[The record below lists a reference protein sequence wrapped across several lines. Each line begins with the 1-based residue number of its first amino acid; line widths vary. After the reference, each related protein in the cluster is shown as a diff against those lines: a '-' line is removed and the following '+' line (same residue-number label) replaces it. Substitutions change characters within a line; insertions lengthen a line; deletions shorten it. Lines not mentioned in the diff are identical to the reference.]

1 MTSLGTHSTNISSRQ
16 SKLENSQWQFVRT
29 LCYQCRFA
37 ISSTFGKLPIFH
49 RENAKLVGDGG
60 FSMFCMGKRAL
71 MPFLRWAN
79 MDELLVGKC
88 TKFRGQ
94 SFRQIQTTR
103 VQPI

>member
-1 MTSLGTHSTNISSRQ
+1 
-16 SKLENSQWQFVRT
+16 
-29 LCYQCRFA
+29 
-37 ISSTFGKLPIFH
+37 
-49 RENAKLVGDGG
+49 
-60 FSMFCMGKRAL
+60 MFCMGKRAL

-103 VQPI
+103 VQSS